1 MVGTAEHNERLHRR
15 HRGSEVKQTQVLAA
29 VGLALLAWIAQAAGS
44 DRELVVCADPN
55 NLPFSNEALAGF
67 ENQIAALVARDLGMT
82 LRYLWWAQRRGY
94 ARNTV
99 NEARCDLWPG
109 IAQGVDALAT
119 TIPYYRSSYVFVT
132 RADRSLR
139 GLTLDDERLR
149 SLSIGVQMIGDD
161 AANTPPAHAIARR
174 GLTQNVRGFM
184 VYGDYQ
190 QPNPTAAII
199 DAVASGSIDV
209 AIVWGPLAG
218 YFSQRTHEPLRL
230 DQVTPSIDAGQW
242 PMSFDISM
250 GVRKT
255 DVELRRRIDE
265 VLRKEKSAIQSIL
278 HDFGVPLASQ

>member
-1 MVGTAEHNERLHRR
+1 VF
-15 HRGSEVKQTQVLAA
+15 AA
-29 VGLALLAWIAQAAGS
+29 GLAFLAGMAQAAAPA
-44 DRELVVCADPN
+44 RELVVCADPN
-55 NLPFSNEALAGF
+55 NLPFSNAALAGF

-132 RADRSLR
+132 RADRSLK

-149 SLSIGVQMIGDD
+149 HLSIGVQMIGDD
-161 AANTPPAHAIARR
+161 ATNTPPAHAIARR
-174 GLTQNVRGFM
+174 GLIQNVRGFM
-184 VYGDYQ
+184 VYGDYR

-199 DAVASGSIDV
+199 DAVADGSIDV

-218 YFSQRTHEPLRL
+218 YFSQHTRAPLRL
-230 DQVTPSIDAGQW
+230 DAVTPAIDAGQW

-265 VLRKEKSAIQSIL
+265 VLRKEQPAIQRIL
-278 HDFGVPLASQ
+278 HDFDVPIAPE

>member
-1 MVGTAEHNERLHRR
+1 M
-15 HRGSEVKQTQVLAA
+15 KWTQVFAA
-29 VGLALLAWIAQAAGS
+29 ALALLAGTAQAAGP

-119 TIPYYRSSYVFVT
+119 TVPYYRSSYVFVT
-132 RADRSLR
+132 RADRPLK

-149 SLSIGVQMIGDD
+149 RLSIGVQMIGDD
-161 AANTPPAHAIARR
+161 AANTPPAHAVARR

-184 VYGDYQ
+184 VYGDYE

-218 YFSQRTHEPLRL
+218 YFGQRTQVPLRL
-230 DQVTPSIDAGQW
+230 DQVTPTIDAGQW

-265 VLRKEKSAIQSIL
+265 VLRKEQPAIRRIL
-278 HDFGVPLASQ
+278 HDYGVPLASQ

>member
-1 MVGTAEHNERLHRR
+1 MVGTAQHNERLHRP
-15 HRGSEVKQTQVLAA
+15 HRGSEVKQTQVFAA
-29 VGLALLAWIAQAAGS
+29 GFALLAWIAQAAGS

-149 SLSIGVQMIGDD
+149 RLSIGVQMIGDD

-218 YFSQRTHEPLRL
+218 YFSQRTHVPLRL

-265 VLRKEKSAIQSIL
+265 VLRKEKSAIQGIL